1 MTRELHSS
9 SGETPPNTPSNKVDL
24 LIPAARDAIRRHE
37 LDAAV
42 DLLERALSIDYENE
56 EVVISLKYTGFWKD
70 RHDAAGEISDPLER
84 GDYYINQWKLFSRF
98 VDRVG
103 SAGEPTM
110 NAMRQFAFGL
120 ARRSFEIVYERSGA
134 DAALM
139 LRIGRCFKGSGAYD
153 KALGFLESAAAEE
166 KDNPE
171 ILAELADCYALVN
184 ETKAAKAFFREA
196 FFIGPQRIELENLES
211 ELIRRLVSKVS
222 DLGYNG
228 AAINEWIPVHG
239 VLQGIFTVKRELRAI
254 EYGKLKQAIYSL
266 ERERGDGRNR
276 DQLLAPR
283 LINRY
288 FWLIDH
294 YVSTKEDQTKIDEV
308 LWKIRDVDESVYK
321 QYVW

>member
-9 SGETPPNTPSNKVDL
+9 SDELPPKTPPNTLDTLV
-24 LIPAARDAIRRHE
+24 PAARDAIRRHE
-37 LDAAV
+37 LSAAV
-42 DLLERALSIDYENE
+42 DLLEQALSIDYENE

-70 RHDAAGEISDPLER
+70 RHDAAQEIADPLER
-84 GDYYINQWKLFSRF
+84 GDYYLNQWKLFSKF

-103 SAGEPTM
+103 SAGEPMM

-120 ARRSFEIVYERSGA
+120 ARVSYEIVYERAGA

-196 FFIGPQRIELENLES
+196 FFLGPQRIDLENLES
-211 ELIRRLVSKVS
+211 ELIRRLVSKVRH
-222 DLGYNG
+222 LGYNG
-228 AAINEWIPVHG
+228 PALNEWIPVHG

-294 YVSTKEDQTKIDEV
+294 YVSTQEDQAKVDEV